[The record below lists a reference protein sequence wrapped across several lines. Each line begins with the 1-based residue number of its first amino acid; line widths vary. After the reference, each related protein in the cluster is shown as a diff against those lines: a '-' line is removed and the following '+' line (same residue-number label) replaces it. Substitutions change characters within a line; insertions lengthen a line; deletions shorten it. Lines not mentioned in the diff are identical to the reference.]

1 MWKNVFLESC
11 MLSALIFAGF
21 YLNAT
26 LLKEELYSNDNKA
39 SSYLSHISGVG
50 GPLKP
55 PKHISGQKSE
65 KEPPPHISG
74 FVPSPKTWP

>member
-11 MLSALIFAGF
+11 LLSGLIFAGF

-39 SSYLSHISGVG
+39 SSYLSHISGTG
-50 GPLKP
+50 TPPEP
-55 PKHISGQKSE
+55 PKHISGQKTE
-65 KEPPPHISG
+65 KEPHISG
-74 FVPSPKTWP
+74 LVTSSKTRQ

>member
-11 MLSALIFAGF
+11 LLSGLIFAGF

-39 SSYLSHISGVG
+39 FSYLSHISGVG
-50 GPLKP
+50 TPSEP
-55 PKHISGQKSE
+55 PKHISGKKSE
-65 KEPPPHISG
+65 KESPPHISG
-74 FVPSPKTWP
+74 FVTSSKTRQ